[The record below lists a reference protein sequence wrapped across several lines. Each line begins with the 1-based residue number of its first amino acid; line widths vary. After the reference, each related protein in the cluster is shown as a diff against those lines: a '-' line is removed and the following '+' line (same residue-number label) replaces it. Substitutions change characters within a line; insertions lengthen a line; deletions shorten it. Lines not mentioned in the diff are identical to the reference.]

1 MTMPRLQSAFF
12 LWLLWDSLSLARRW
26 FLALHRDLFSM
37 KASLACAWSQ
47 PVSRAIEPATRR
59 GRGDAARQ
67 CDSCAVLDDLEAP
80 MRLALL
86 LHLHV

>member
-47 PVSRAIEPATRR
+47 PVSRAIEPAPRR
-59 GRGDAARQ
+59 RRGDAARQ
-67 CDSCAVLDDLEAP
+67 CDSCAVLDHLEAP

-86 LHLHV
+86 RHLHV